1 MDVLTTEERCDTVTG
16 SIQFDTHLAGPGDG
30 APRAMV
36 IEEGCPKLFPVRRGC
51 DERDRN
57 ADMTRALATV
67 EFLDMQ
73 S

>member
-1 MDVLTTEERCDTVTG
+1 
-16 SIQFDTHLAGPGDG
+16 
-30 APRAMV
+30 MV